1 MKEYCSSISAI
12 RSLSCTSYL
21 NLIHLLCV
29 CIPSD
34 SIGCFLFSFLSAG
47 IHPAMLSCNI
57 YFFFSQLHNTQV
69 TTTFSA
75 SAHSTSFSTS
85 STPPSSHP
93 RPSPLPLSS
102 ISLPRSKVT
111 HACTVLTLSK
121 LHGKMWLKV
130 NKRYRVKVE
139 AFMVLN
145 KGAVLSP

>member
-21 NLIHLLCV
+21 NLIHLLCLH
-29 CIPSD
+29 SFRFYRLL
-34 SIGCFLFSFLSAG
+34 SFFLSFCWYPSSYAFMQ
-47 IHPAMLSCNI
+47 HLL
-57 YFFFSQLHNTQV
+57 FLL
-69 TTTFSA
+69 
-75 SAHSTSFSTS
+75 STSQHS
-85 STPPSSHP
+85 SYNHFFCLCTFHLLLHKLHSSLISPPP
-93 RPSPLPLSS
+93 LPLPLSS